1 MKESYRQK
9 PLLTL
14 AAGVAAMALLLA
26 GCGGGSSSPPPMPD
40 PPPPMPDPTPP
51 GPTAESIKADAAD
64 AVTAALAASMAAEQA
79 KKDAIKYAG
88 MLTAMKVNG
97 DSAMAEANAQM
108 VLDAEMAANNAVMDA
123 DDALQDAMAAKEAAE
138 ALPADDAD
146 RASAIAVAERA
157 IEQATAQKKAA
168 MAVVDTAEATEDPPV
183 LDSLKGAVEMVKGD
197 NPLLDSYPRM
207 PAAFAKVV
215 AGQVSTAIGTAAQA
229 TNTASIPAGT
239 HMGGIKNDAADIGAM
254 TWAMIVGESSVMDV
268 RRLVS
273 GAVSTVKAMSV
284 MGSMASDLATATATL
299 PTDDDPA
306 KDGIQNNDGAN
317 YDAAYMGID
326 GTVFCAGNDCGQSA
340 AEDGNLTGSWYF
352 TPDNPDELFVASTGG
367 SYMMATMYATYG
379 YWLTYNAQG
388 EATGVALHTA
398 STANTGSLDLGQAGT
413 GDDATDVTAT
423 YRGSAVGISAR
434 GDASGQFTADVN
446 LTAKFAVAPTLRGS
460 ISNFQG
466 NAVGNWSILLN
477 ETTLGTDAALSA
489 TGTTAGGG
497 SPGVWTAQGYGP
509 EPVDPDG
516 PTGPITD
523 LVNQRPT
530 GFFGRFSASFG
541 DGSAAG
547 AYTTRAVE

>member
-26 GCGGGSSSPPPMPD
+26 GCGGGSSSTPTTPE
-40 PPPPMPDPTPP
+40 PPPPPPPPP
-51 GPTAESIKADAAD
+51 GPTAESLKADAAD

-97 DSAMAEANAQM
+97 DSAMAVANAQM

-123 DDALQDAMAAKEAAE
+123 DEALQAAMATKTAAE

-146 RASAIAVAERA
+146 RASAIAAAERA
-157 IEQATAQKKAA
+157 VEQATAQKKMA

-183 LDSLKGAVEMVKGD
+183 IDSLMGAVEAVKGA
-197 NPLLDSYPRM
+197 NKLAEGYPRM
-207 PAAFAKVV
+207 PAAFGKMV
-215 AGQVSTAIGTAAQA
+215 ADQVSTAIGTATPG
-229 TNTASIPAGT
+229 TNGT
-239 HMGGIKNDAADIGAM
+239 IAADTPMGGIKNDAADIGAK

-273 GAVSTVKAMSV
+273 GAVTTVKAMSV

-299 PTDDDPA
+299 PTDDDTA
-306 KDGIQNNDGAN
+306 TDGIQNNDGAF

-326 GTVFCAGNDCGQSA
+326 GTVFCAGNNCGQSA
-340 AEDGNLTGSWYF
+340 DGDLTGSWYF
-352 TPDNPDELFVASTGG
+352 TPDSTTELFVAGTGG
-367 SYMMATMYATYG
+367 SYMVATMYATYG
-379 YWLTYNAQG
+379 YWLGYDTAG
-388 EATGVALHTA
+388 AATGITLYSAT
-398 STANTGSLDLGQAGT
+398 TANTANLDLGQVGEGAS
-413 GDDATDVTAT
+413 AKDVTAT
-423 YRGSAVGISAR
+423 YRGSAVGISAHGGR
-434 GDASGQFTADVN
+434 SGQFTAAVN
-446 LTAKFAVAPTLRGS
+446 LTAKFAAAPTLRGS

-466 NAVGNWSILLN
+466 NAVGNWSVLLN
-477 ETTLGTDAALSA
+477 ETALNASATFGTD
-489 TGTTAGGG
+489 GTTAGGG
-497 SPGVWTAQGYGP
+497 TPGVWTAQGYGS
-509 EPVDPDG
+509 EPINHDG
-516 PTGPITD
+516 DDGTTP

-530 GFFGRFSASFG
+530 GFFGRFSADFG
-541 DGSAAG
+541 DGTAAG

>member
-97 DSAMAEANAQM
+97 DSAMAVANAQM

-157 IEQATAQKKAA
+157 IEQATAQKKMA

-183 LDSLKGAVEMVKGD
+183 IDSLMGAVAEVKGK
-197 NPLLDSYPRM
+197 NKLAEGYPRM
-207 PAAFAKVV
+207 PAAFGKMV
-215 AGQVSTAIGTAAQA
+215 ADQVSTAIGTAAPG
-229 TNTASIPAGT
+229 TNGSIAADTP
-239 HMGGIKNDAADIGAM
+239 MGGIKNDAEDIGAM
-254 TWAMIVGESSVMDV
+254 TWAMIVGESSVRDV

-273 GAVSTVKAMSV
+273 GSVTTVKAMSV
-284 MGSMASDLATATATL
+284 MGSMASDLAATGVTL
-299 PTDDDPA
+299 PTDEDNS
-306 KDGIQNNDGAN
+306 KDGIQNNDGTF
-317 YDAAYMGID
+317 YDASYMGID

-352 TPDNPDELFVASTGG
+352 TPDSTDTLFVAGTGG
-367 SYMMATMYATYG
+367 SYMVATMYATYG
-379 YWLTYNAQG
+379 YWLTYTAG
-388 EATGVALHTA
+388 EATGISLHSA
-398 STANTGSLDLGQAGT
+398 STANQASLDLGQT
-413 GDDATDVTAT
+413 GEGANAKDVTAV
-423 YRGSAVGISAR
+423 YRGSAVGISAH
-434 GDASGQFTADVN
+434 GGKSGQFTASVN
-446 LTAKFAVAPTLRGS
+446 LTAKFATAPTLRGS

-466 NAVGNWSILLN
+466 NAVGNWSVLLN
-477 ETTLGTDAALSA
+477 ETALNAGA
-489 TGTTAGGG
+489 TFDTNGTTAGGG
-497 SPGVWTAQGYGP
+497 APGVWTTQGYGLAP
-509 EPVDPDG
+509 INHDG
-516 PTGPITD
+516 DDGTTP
-523 LVNQRPT
+523 LVPQRPT
-530 GFFGRFSASFG
+530 GFFGRFNANFG